1 MDHSKSRQDLDR
13 WQDIF
18 KMIGH
23 DINLVDRCNSITMPY
38 RFKTFDPL
46 VMPTSLDNFSLTYE
60 ECCMARA
67 QELVNHSR
75 LIGKPIRLMYS
86 GGIDS
91 TCVLVAFMKI
101 LDDQELKQRVEIALS
116 IESINENPNFFY
128 DHIRSRCNMISSESM
143 ASFFDGSCIFV
154 SGEHNDQLFG
164 SDIVGSIYR
173 FGDYSQI
180 HQPYSRSFITGW
192 MRQRGMTES
201 NSNYWY
207 DLLDHHIRYQ
217 APGEIQ
223 TNFHFFWWYN
233 FCFKWQNVYFRMFA
247 PMDSNNR
254 ELIDRNFLDNY
265 YHPFFC
271 STDFQKWSILNQHLK
286 IGKDWASYKSECKKF
301 IFDYNRDQDYLDHK
315 IKVGSLFQL
324 TDTKKATAAVAIT
337 DDFEFLNIVRPED
350 FYQPDNSFV

>member
-207 DLLDHHIRYQ
+207 LMY
-217 APGEIQ
+217 
-223 TNFHFFWWYN
+223 
-233 FCFKWQNVYFRMFA
+233 
-247 PMDSNNR
+247 
-254 ELIDRNFLDNY
+254 
-265 YHPFFC
+265 
-271 STDFQKWSILNQHLK
+271 
-286 IGKDWASYKSECKKF
+286 
-301 IFDYNRDQDYLDHK
+301 
-315 IKVGSLFQL
+315 
-324 TDTKKATAAVAIT
+324 
-337 DDFEFLNIVRPED
+337 
-350 FYQPDNSFV
+350 